1 MFIIKAC
8 LNVARIYGMQ
18 AHRVAQ
24 GLRTGTDGCV
34 LELNSIFIGHNM
46 AKLCEL
52 IVLCLIDY
60 FLKNI

>member
-1 MFIIKAC
+1 
-8 LNVARIYGMQ
+8 MQ

-60 FLKNI
+60 FLKNV

>member
-1 MFIIKAC
+1 
-8 LNVARIYGMQ
+8 MQ

-34 LELNSIFIGHNM
+34 LELNSIFIGHKM